1 MKTALI
7 QILKYQKF
15 SSALNMIVSEHAC
28 HSFVT
33 GYNLARLWFSKITF
47 RHMYQL
53 EIIKNHI
60 INGYVSLNSF

>member
-7 QILKYQKF
+7 QVLKYQKF

-28 HSFVT
+28 HSFAT
-33 GYNLARLWFSKITF
+33 GSNLASLWFSKITF
-47 RHMYQL
+47 RHMYQS